1 MDFINSINTINS
13 ISGNGI
19 EVKPVIHFKVEIL
32 SRGKGAHR
40 SAVGY
45 AAYCAG
51 TRLRNERD
59 ERIYNWSRRK
69 DIVFSK
75 IMLPENAPRRYLD
88 RKVLWN
94 EVEEVEKSKNA
105 QLARTI
111 VIALPIELSADTR
124 ERVVC
129 KYIQDTFVNSGMCA
143 DINIHDKG
151 DGNPHAHIILT
162 MRSIDNNEKWMAKQ
176 EKIYQL
182 DKNGKKIYDPVKRQ
196 YKCTTQKTNDWDNP
210 KNVEQWRAKWSEIC
224 NVEFERLG
232 LSKRVSHKSY
242 RRQGV
247 DLIPTKHC
255 GSVSTAMERKG
266 LRTKTGEAN
275 RNIHLQNL
283 KLISNMVCK
292 TLQILMEKFKE
303 MIQYFKKQI
312 SQESPEQTLMVCNE
326 IALALYNTEC
336 EKPEMPKFPQFT
348 RGYRQYQRK
357 YTRTHSRDFVPSL

>member
-111 VIALPIELSADTR
+111 VIALPTELSADTR

-162 MRSIDNNEKWMAKQ
+162 MRSIDKDGKWMLKQ
-176 EKIYQL
+176 KKICQL
-182 DKNGKKIYDPVKRQ
+182 DKNGKTIYDSNKRQ
-196 YKCTTQKTNDWDNP
+196 YKCTTRKTNDWDNP

-242 RRQGV
+242 KRQGCE
-247 DLIPTKHC
+247 LLPTQHC
-255 GSVSTAMERKG
+255 GSASTAMERRG
-266 LRTKTGEAN
+266 VRTKTGEAN
-275 RNIHLQNL
+275 RDIHFQNM
-283 KLISNMVCK
+283 KLIFDMINK
-292 TLQILMEKFKE
+292 TFQLLMEKFKK
-303 MIQYFKKQI
+303 MIKQFRQQL
-312 SQESPEQTLMVCNE
+312 SQESPDKALSICGEVALSLCNPE
-326 IALALYNTEC
+326 Y
-336 EKPEMPKFPQFT
+336 EMPKLPQIT
-348 RGYRQYQRK
+348 RGYRQYTRK
-357 YTRTHSRDFVPSL
+357 YTRTNTRDFVPLL